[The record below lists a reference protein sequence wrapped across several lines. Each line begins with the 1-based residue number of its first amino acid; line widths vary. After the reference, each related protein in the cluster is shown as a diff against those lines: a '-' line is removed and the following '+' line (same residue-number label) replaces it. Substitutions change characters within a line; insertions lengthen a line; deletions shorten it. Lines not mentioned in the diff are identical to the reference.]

1 MPFLRGYAVPFKFG
15 ESLSLLQRYSIA
27 RCIVVP
33 GMHPFMEAIWRFDTI
48 TLYWQLEQMAKRD
61 CVEIRERCKRQL
73 SQEGRDAQKEGR
85 RGFQQSFLHGKK
97 MW

>member
-1 MPFLRGYAVPFKFG
+1 MA
-15 ESLSLLQRYSIA
+15 
-27 RCIVVP
+27 
-33 GMHPFMEAIWRFDTI
+33 FDTI